1 MAKKYPLEAKEL
13 SFETVDEK
21 DIHYLITTT
30 RKGID
35 FSFFQNIVG
44 TNLFTFNEWSNYLH
58 VSERTLQR
66 YRKEKRTFDPIQS
79 ERIFE
84 ISIFIKRGIEVF
96 GNIEKLHSWL
106 ITDNLALGKIKPKE
120 LLDNTFGIVLLK
132 DELTRI
138 EHGLLA

>member
-1 MAKKYPLEAKEL
+1 MAKVYKQQPDKSL
-13 SFETVDEK
+13 FDTVDDK
-21 DIHYLITTT
+21 DIPYLIRTS

-35 FSFFQNIVG
+35 YSFFQKIVG

-79 ERIFE
+79 ERILE
-84 ISIFIKRGIEVF
+84 ISLFIKLGIEVF
-96 GNIEKLHSWL
+96 GNIEKLNSWL
-106 ITDNLALGKIKPKE
+106 ITDNLALGNIKPKE
-120 LLDNTFGIVLLK
+120 LLDNTFGIGLLK

-138 EHGLLA
+138 EYGVLA